1 MIIHFSVPSLIFL
14 FCYPLALVIV
24 RNQSDFPCK
33 DISTAKNTYK
43 PLPSPHLFLD
53 IHGYQ
58 PSAQPLSG
66 NSTPLI
72 YSWGPPAWMSVASYL
87 RTLCWQHTNW
97 FVNPFPIAYKT
108 LEIANSLWQSME
120 EPTLQTIFLS
130 LASATHHFCV
140 LTPTSTT
147 QTVTL

>member
-1 MIIHFSVPSLIFL
+1 MIIHFSVPSLIFP

-33 DISTAKNTYK
+33 DISTAKNTYE

-58 PSAQPLSG
+58 PYAQPLSG

-72 YSWGPPAWMSVASYL
+72 YS
-87 RTLCWQHTNW
+87 
-97 FVNPFPIAYKT
+97 
-108 LEIANSLWQSME
+108 
-120 EPTLQTIFLS
+120 
-130 LASATHHFCV
+130 
-140 LTPTSTT
+140 
-147 QTVTL
+147 